1 MQTPVT
7 TPEIRARLP
16 RPENATRFWWVRHA
30 HVPEV
35 GTHMYGSLDVDCDTS
50 DTALFEGVA
59 ARLPDDALWV
69 NSTLRR
75 TRQTADALIAA
86 GARPGDRREDA
97 DIAELD
103 FGDYNGMEL
112 QELFALRRDPF
123 LGFWPLS
130 PHEQAPNGESFTMLA
145 ARVRRFVET
154 MQRERAGRDVVCV
167 SHRGTI
173 LAALQIALELPLTTS
188 VAFDIGNVSLTRLV
202 HHADV
207 PEGGPFYRVGEVGWL
222 PHGRSTA

>member
-1 MQTPVT
+1 MNS
-7 TPEIRARLP
+7 ELRARLP
-16 RPENATRFWWVRHA
+16 LPEHATRFWWVRHA
-30 HVPEV
+30 TVPEV
-35 GTHMYGSLDVDCDTS
+35 GTRMYGSLDVDCDTS
-50 DTALFEGVA
+50 DTALFERVA
-59 ARLPDDALWV
+59 ARLPIDATWV
-69 NSTLRR
+69 TSTLRR
-75 TRQTADALIAA
+75 TRQTADALVAA
-86 GARPGDRREDA
+86 GARPGARHETA

-103 FGDYNGMEL
+103 FGDYNGMEHH
-112 QELFALRRDPF
+112 ELLALRQDPF

-130 PHEQAPNGESFTMLA
+130 PHEQAPNGESFTMLTD
-145 ARVRRFVET
+145 RVRRFVGE
-154 MQRERAGRDVVCV
+154 MQREHAGHDVVCV

-222 PHGRSTA
+222 PHPPHAS